1 MPIDGRPGPN
11 YDNDGE
17 NYDENFDG
25 TDDESDD
32 EISRQLLV
40 TESENLQWVSL
51 SQGLGVVLGMLET
64 FKNNKYENLP
74 PIPGPRGWGGWD
86 FLRFL
91 LKILLEMKYKTP
103 QPNIRR
109 GLGAI
114 REQFQN

>member
-1 MPIDGRPGPN
+1 MIMTVKIMTKILMGLMMSLMMRPVR
-11 YDNDGE
+11 
-17 NYDENFDG
+17 
-25 TDDESDD
+25 

-86 FLRFL
+86 LEGFL
-91 LKILLEMKYKTP
+91 LKILLE
-103 QPNIRR
+103 NI
-109 GLGAI
+109 
-114 REQFQN
+114 